1 MEINRARES
10 EIRLAKGAYSATR
23 SGVNFARENVNAL
36 NGYETDDQNEP
47 DPARFL
53 NKTERKAWN
62 RLSYARKQRYLTQA
76 AGKVNR
82 KNRPAGTVNFQA
94 SGMAAGKFSE
104 DYQTEAAGRGRKTG
118 NKPASRKQTGSGASA
133 LTGKNNKSMS
143 AGVAGGKGAAVYT
156 AGKTAGK
163 FKQSLQMQEHT
174 LRQQNIQYQ
183 SRMEQLKEEGMHSG
197 SSKREYASAAAGS
210 VFTNG
215 LIIVTQVGIAILSGA
230 AMICVPVISVVLLV
244 SVLVSLIAAALS
256 ASSNYAGYGL
266 PSFIT
271 EEMMEAFF
279 EEQSERG
286 ISVSSG
292 VAQLI
297 QESGFGLY
305 GPGGESG
312 QGLSGLAYNYKNLF
326 GIKYYSG
333 NSYASGMVNMTTG
346 EQTSSG
352 GSYTIVD
359 AFCVYEDYRA
369 SIRNRSEL
377 LLGSLY
383 YPHIS
388 PYLNQNDGNYT
399 VSDAN
404 NFVAGIKAGGW
415 ATDVTYVSSLVRAM
429 ETYNLYQF
437 DNMTYEQYQAGLQTD
452 STYDGT
458 VTPLMQSIVNAT
470 SSVPCRSGWCAEWV
484 SNVYRAA
491 GASVIPTGNAIDMW
505 HRYKDTGSTS
515 WDNIPPG
522 AIIVASG
529 QGTSGAIYGHVGIYL
544 GNGKVASPEASV
556 KIYDSLE
563 AFSASNVQHCQG
575 YSGIIGWVF
584 PGGVPKQ

>member
-10 EIRLAKGAYSATR
+10 EIRLAKGAYSMTK

-36 NGYETDDQNEP
+36 NGYETNEQNEP

-53 NKTERKAWN
+53 NKTERKAWE
-62 RLSYARKQRYLTQA
+62 RLSYARKQRYIAQA
-76 AGKVNR
+76 SGKVKR
-82 KNRPAGTVNFQA
+82 KNYPAGTVNFQA
-94 SGMAAGKFSE
+94 AGIAAGKFSE
-104 DYQTEAAGRGRKTG
+104 EYRVESEGRRRKTG
-118 NKPASRKQTGSGASA
+118 NKAVYRKKEGAGASA
-133 LTGKNNKSMS
+133 SPAKESKSMS
-143 AGVAGGKGAAVYT
+143 AGVSGGKGAAVYA
-156 AGKTAGK
+156 AGKAAGK
-163 FKQSLQMQEHT
+163 FKQNLQSQEYT

-183 SRMEQLKEEGMHSG
+183 SKMERLKESGMPSG
-197 SSKREYASAAAGS
+197 SSKMEYASAVAGS
-210 VFTNG
+210 AFTNG
-215 LIIVTQVGIAILSGA
+215 LIILTQVGMAVLSGA
-230 AMICVPVISVVLLV
+230 AMICVPVLSFVLLV

-256 ASSNYAGYGL
+256 ASSNNAGYGL
-266 PSFIT
+266 PSFVT

-286 ISVSSG
+286 IPVSSG

-369 SIRNRSEL
+369 SIRNRSEI

-383 YPHIS
+383 YPYIS

-399 VSDAN
+399 ISDAN
-404 NFVAGIKAGGW
+404 NFVAGIKEGGW
-415 ATDVTYVSSLVRAM
+415 ATDTSYVSSLVRVM
-429 ETYNLYQF
+429 ESYDLYQF
-437 DNMTYEQYQAGLQTD
+437 DNMTYEEYQAGLQTD

-458 VTPLMQSIVNAT
+458 VTPLMQAIVNAT

-491 GASVIPTGNAIDMW
+491 GASVIPIGNAIDMW
-505 HRYKDTGSTS
+505 YRYKDTGSTS

-529 QGTSGAIYGHVGIYL
+529 QGASGAVYGHVGIYL
-544 GNGKVASPEASV
+544 GNGKVASPESSV